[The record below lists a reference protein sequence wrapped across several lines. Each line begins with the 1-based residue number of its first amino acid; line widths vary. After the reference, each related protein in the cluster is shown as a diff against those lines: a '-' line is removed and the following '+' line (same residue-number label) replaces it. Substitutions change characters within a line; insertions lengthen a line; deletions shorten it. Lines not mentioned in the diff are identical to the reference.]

1 MTTSQISKKFAISS
15 FTLHILAMFF
25 MVIDHLCFTVVA
37 GQDWMAWVGR
47 LAFPIFAFMI
57 AEGYAHTRNVKKY
70 MKRMLIFALLS
81 EIPYNLLTI
90 AFPINPFQQNVLW
103 TFLLALLC
111 MALIDRIRAK
121 FEDKKWIALFAILLV
136 IGCFYLLAAILFVD
150 YKGMGL
156 LTVLVFYLFRGEKH
170 YHRLLQL
177 IAMVLLHVVFFKGQT
192 VTLSL
197 AAFRFEMPLQGISV
211 LSLIPIWLYN
221 GERGFDNKWIRI
233 AFYAFYP
240 VHMLILGLLS
250 L

>member
-1 MTTSQISKKFAISS
+1 MTQSKTTHKFGISS
-15 FTLHILAMFF
+15 FTLHILAMVF

-57 AEGYAHTRNVKKY
+57 AEGYSHTRNVKKY

-90 AFPINPFQQNVLW
+90 AFPVNPFQQNVLW

-111 MALIDRIRAK
+111 MSAVDRVRAK
-121 FEDKKWIALFAILLV
+121 YERAWLSVTLSVLV
-136 IGCFYLLAAILFVD
+136 IAGFYLLATLLFVD

-156 LTVLVFYLFRGEKH
+156 LTVLLFYFLRGDKH
-170 YHRLLQL
+170 YHRILQAV
-177 IAMVLLHVVFFKGQT
+177 AMVLLHIVLFKGQT
-192 VTLSL
+192 VTVPLPGI
-197 AAFRFEMPLQGISV
+197 AFEMPLQGISV

-221 GERGFDNKWIRI
+221 GTRGYDNKVIRFV
-233 AFYAFYP
+233 FYAFYP